1 MLYAL
6 QVPVVASLLLALAAP
21 LVARRCPPRAAALV
35 LAACAAGCAATT
47 AVVLGLHAVVLLG
60 QLPPVA
66 ALLGYDPGRFAHH
79 VPVPPQASLLA
90 VGVLGAGLARGAVLL
105 RRRASALRAADDLC
119 SRLGGR
125 AGGVVVVEGGAEA
138 FALPSRGGRV
148 VVSRALLEALPE
160 PEQEALLA
168 HEHAHLGAH
177 HDLVR
182 AVTAWSAALDP
193 LLVGVPSAVRYAT
206 ERWADEAAVVA
217 VGGDRPLV
225 ARAVAR
231 AGLVGAAAP
240 GDRGDWTAVALAG
253 GGGDVVRRV
262 RALLG
267 SRPRGGRP
275 LAAAGALCLVAL
287 LVVGG
292 HAVEDVAEVVQHVRS
307 GGQDGEPGLATAD
320 LVRGAGD
327 RVLSELA
334 PGRAP

>member
-1 MLYAL
+1 VLYAL
-6 QVPVVASLLLALAAP
+6 QVPVAASLLLALAAR
-21 LVARRCPPRAAALV
+21 LVARWCPPRAAALV

-47 AVVLGLHAVVLLG
+47 AVVLALHAAVLLG
-60 QLPPVA
+60 RLGPVA
-66 ALLGYDPGRFAHH
+66 ALLGYDPARFADH

-90 VGVLGAGLARGAVLL
+90 VGVLGAGLVRGGVLL
-105 RRRASALRAADDLC
+105 RRRARALRAADALC

-138 FALPSRGGRV
+138 FALPRRGGRV
-148 VVSRALLEALPE
+148 VVSRALLEALSVPE
-160 PEQEALLA
+160 REALLA
-168 HEHAHLGAH
+168 HERAHLGAH

-182 AVTAWSAALDP
+182 ALAAWSTALDP

-231 AGLVGAAAP
+231 AGLVRAGSP
-240 GDRGDWTAVALAG
+240 DDRGAWAAVALAG

-267 SRPRGGRP
+267 SAPRGGRP
-275 LAAAGALCLVAL
+275 LAVAGALCLAAL

-292 HAVEDVAEVVQHVRS
+292 HAVEDVAEVVEHVRS
-307 GGQDGEPGLATAD
+307 GGQDAEPGLAAAH

-327 RVLSELA
+327 RVLSELV